1 MRFAAIKVPKDQE
14 PKRTSAGEMFRRIVS
29 GESQARTQPAEVRT
43 QDLPAELDQ
52 RVRLVGEW

>member
-1 MRFAAIKVPKDQE
+1 MRFASIKVPEDQE
-14 PKRTSAGEMFRRIVS
+14 PKRTSAGEFFRRIVS
-29 GESQARTQPAEVRT
+29 GEPVASNQPAEVRT